1 MFFTT
6 KSVRGFKCAHLS
18 LNYFVQN
25 YGVMEHL
32 VVNNDRTMA
41 FTEWRKAVHEY
52 RINHKTTEPYPSW
65 QNRAELDVREI
76 KRSIRR
82 FKKRSGS
89 LKSLWCFLGVLV
101 AALQGFTAYDVPKLQ
116 GRCATVQ
123 ALRYTPNISPW
134 IQHEWYEDVW
144 YHGADGESKIGKWLG
159 LAAGIGRGDCYWILP
174 SSCRPIAGSTV
185 WGLTSEDRV
194 GVAVR
199 RSTEELNAAI
209 DSKIGDGLQ
218 DVAADNEIDLL
229 LPVNADL
236 LEDLDNNEVAESDA
250 LQTEMDDYTP
260 ETFDGYLTASVM
272 LPRGG
277 KVVLKANVIAR
288 KRDANGNPVG
298 KANSN
303 PILDTR
309 ECIVEFEDGA
319 QETYAVNLIAENM
332 YSQLDGE
339 GNPFLLLS
347 EIIDHAT
354 DGRAMRMADGMYTDK
369 KG

>member
-1 MFFTT
+1 
-6 KSVRGFKCAHLS
+6 
-18 LNYFVQN
+18 
-25 YGVMEHL
+25 
-32 VVNNDRTMA
+32 
-41 FTEWRKAVHEY
+41 
-52 RINHKTTEPYPSW
+52 
-65 QNRAELDVREI
+65 
-76 KRSIRR
+76 
-82 FKKRSGS
+82 
-89 LKSLWCFLGVLV
+89 
-101 AALQGFTAYDVPKLQ
+101 
-116 GRCATVQ
+116 
-123 ALRYTPNISPW
+123 
-134 IQHEWYEDVW
+134 
-144 YHGADGESKIGKWLG
+144 
-159 LAAGIGRGDCYWILP
+159 
-174 SSCRPIAGSTV
+174 V

-209 DSKIGDGLQ
+209 DSKVGDGLQ

-369 KG
+369 KGRTKNHDSRVAPPRRVEGWYVHMGSPEGFEEIFSDRDS